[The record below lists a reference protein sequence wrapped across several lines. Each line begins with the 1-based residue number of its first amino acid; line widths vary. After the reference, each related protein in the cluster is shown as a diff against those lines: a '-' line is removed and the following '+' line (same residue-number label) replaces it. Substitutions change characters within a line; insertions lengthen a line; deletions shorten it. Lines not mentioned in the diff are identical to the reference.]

1 MSGSF
6 STGDMVWVADDRD
19 AWIYGTI
26 VRSDKDSV
34 EVKCKDRTNIII
46 KNKDIARNIEVAGS
60 HLMDDVINLVDLD
73 ELSEGAILH
82 HTRKRYYEKKIYTFV
97 GAILVA
103 VNPFENL
110 DIYGPDDISRAT
122 NSKATGL
129 YPHVYVT
136 SSNAYTQL
144 MTNRKNQSILISGES
159 GAGKTENTKK
169 VLKYLATVAPSAK
182 APKVVSEETDESDI
196 EDTFG
201 IEEKIL
207 QSNPLLEAMGN
218 AKTLRNNNSSRFG
231 KWMKVDFDASFRI
244 QGCEIVNYLLEKTRV
259 VNAAMDERN
268 YHIFYQLIK
277 GTEAN
282 MKRRLHLGELED
294 YRYIAHTGCT
304 TIPDIDDSQ
313 GFVDVLQALNVLH
326 FPPASC
332 EHMFKI
338 LAAILNLGNL
348 NYSVVRTQQG
358 DEAAELT
365 KDSLAM
371 ITNVSDLLGVNMV
384 DFDVSLRQKFMRMG
398 KGSVVAVKL
407 TPQQSAD
414 SRDALAKTL
423 YGTMFDW
430 IVVHI
435 NESLKTKNEKYSV
448 GILDIFGF
456 EVFQTNSFEQLCINY
471 ANEKLQYHFNDVIF
485 NQEMDMYKQ
494 ENIPLDAIQFSDNID
509 CVKLIEGKPLG
520 LLMLLDEECSLGNS
534 GTDATYI
541 NKTEKIFGTGRKNE
555 NRFYAKHKTNPVLF
569 SVHHFAGMVDY
580 NITGFVEKNRD
591 TLSVTIKE
599 IMSHST
605 VPLVATLFKDN
616 TGGSS
621 KISLGAQFR
630 NQLISLLHKIEAT
643 EPHFIRCVKPN
654 HVKKPAIIDG
664 QLVIQQLRYAGL
676 FEAIKIRKS
685 GFSYRTTFHVFANLY
700 QQIVDG
706 LTNKRK
712 NGEVDDIEACR
723 IILDYVQKANV
734 IPVGGGYVG
743 KTKVFL
749 KLNQYRTV
757 LERLKSDKITV
768 FVVSVQAHVRGFM
781 CRVRL
786 NREKYEAEKLRAR
799 IAAEK
804 RAEEERIQAKLK
816 EEADR
821 KEAERRAESE
831 RLERIRLQRLAA
843 AIIIQKYLRRYHVR
857 QGAVFIKDILQLRY
871 AIQERDTTLTH
882 AILIKLD
889 GSKSSIV
896 KCDPILRRLFKDE
909 MLEAKAIVAFI
920 EQQNNYIVS
929 IKHAIVVGD
938 FATLTRLVETA
949 DEFELDEH
957 AAVSDARD
965 ELYRSNRKYVVLSA
979 MVNFLNNENN
989 DLHHNIP
996 ELLLEARSLNI
1007 DPEFLNKTQRLY
1019 DQVGPRIKLLKL
1031 LRRAVEHV
1039 DKKSLTSCLAEAE
1052 GIAQSDS
1059 SSFARVEIKAGR
1071 EMLRLLQLDE
1081 LLYPTDPDALKTI
1094 SADYAERAALGL
1106 PIYELGLDKL
1116 DEARLNDQI
1125 IALCDS
1131 IAQATDVETRNKFL
1145 RMLQSSA
1152 ANNHTRYN
1160 IIIRAY
1166 KWSKVL
1172 SVWKN
1177 PSSELSNTHYTDP
1190 FDDNFETKSDSSD
1203 SYRESGMNK
1212 SDFIVDIQE
1221 GSSDTDTISFFG
1233 LQYSHEKPATHIQ
1246 RTILGNRT
1254 KVYSQSSIDDS
1265 RYKVPEHIIKSID
1278 NLRSTFGSLGT
1289 KPRNVS
1295 HSFSSSHQSPET
1307 RQSYLSTSS
1316 PPIGSN
1322 SIGKSTPT
1330 GRSSNGSPNKSSH
1343 TKSSY
1348 TPSPSK
1354 RGTPYS
1360 GSSPG
1365 SPTFKYSPILGI
1377 PREMQ
1382 EKLHESRTKV
1392 IEGKQQVEGNS
1403 RKHFK
1408 PKKANWSP
1416 NGYNNFK

>member
-1 MSGSF
+1 MSSTF
-6 STGDMVWVADDRD
+6 TTGDMVWVADEKD
-19 AWIYGTI
+19 AWIFGT
-26 VRSDKDSV
+26 VMRSDKDSV
-34 EVKCKDRTNIII
+34 EVKCKDRPNIII
-46 KNKDIARNIEVAGS
+46 KSKDIARSLEVAGS
-60 HLMDDVINLVDLD
+60 HLMDDVTNLVELD

-103 VNPFENL
+103 VNPFENI

-144 MTNRKNQSILISGES
+144 MTNKKNQSILISGES

-169 VLKYLATVAPSAK
+169 VLKYLATVAPSVK
-182 APKVVSEETDESDI
+182 ADKVVSDDTEDHDMEE
-196 EDTFG
+196 TFG

-259 VNAAMDERN
+259 VNAAMEERN

-282 MKRRLHLGELED
+282 MKRRLYLGELED

-304 TIPDIDDSQ
+304 TIPDVDDSQ
-313 GFVDVLQALNVLH
+313 GFVEVLQALNVLH

-348 NYSVVRTQQG
+348 NYSAVKTQQG
-358 DEAAELT
+358 DEAELT
-365 KDSLAM
+365 KDSLAI

-430 IVVHI
+430 VIVHI
-435 NESLKTKNEKYSV
+435 NESLKTKNERYSI

-485 NQEMDMYKQ
+485 NQEMEMYKQ
-494 ENIPLDAIQFSDNID
+494 ENIPLDAIQFSDNVD

-541 NKTEKIFGTGRKNE
+541 NKTEKIFGTGRKAE
-555 NRFYAKHKTNPVLF
+555 NKFYSKHKTNPLLF
-569 SVHHFAGMVDY
+569 SVHHFAGTVDY

-599 IMSHST
+599 IMSQSK
-605 VPLVATLFKDN
+605 VPLVATLFKDSD
-616 TGGSS
+616 GGSS
-621 KISLGAQFR
+621 KASLGTQFR

-654 HVKKPAIIDG
+654 HSKKPAIIDG

-700 QQIVDG
+700 QQLVDG

-712 NGEVDDIEACR
+712 SEEVDDVTACHM
-723 IILDYVQKANV
+723 ILDFAQKMNV

-749 KLNQYRTV
+749 KTNQYRTA
-757 LERLKSDKITV
+757 LERLKSDKVTV
-768 FVVSVQAHVRGFM
+768 FVICVQAHVRGFL
-781 CRVRL
+781 CRMRL
-786 NREKYEAEKLRAR
+786 NRVKYEAEKQRVRL
-799 IAAEK
+799 AAEK
-804 RAEEERIQAKLK
+804 KAEEERIQAKLK
-816 EEADR
+816 EEAER
-821 KEAERRAESE
+821 REAERRAEHD
-831 RLERIRLQRLAA
+831 RLERIRFQQLAA
-843 AIIIQKYLRRYHVR
+843 AIMIQKYMRRYHAR
-857 QGAVFIKDILQLRY
+857 LGTVFIKDILQLRG
-871 AIQERDTTLTH
+871 AIQGKDTTLTH

-889 GSKSSIV
+889 GCKSNLV
-896 KCDPILRRLFKDE
+896 RCNPLLRKLFKEE
-909 MLEAKAIVAFI
+909 MIEASAIVAFI

-929 IKHAIVVGD
+929 LKHAIAVGD
-938 FATLTRLVETA
+938 FTSLTRLVETA
-949 DEFELDEH
+949 GEFELDEH
-957 AAVSDARD
+957 VAVSDARD
-965 ELYRSNRKYVVLSA
+965 ELYRMNRKYVVLSA
-979 MVNFLNNENN
+979 MVNFLNNDSE
-989 DLHHNIP
+989 LHQNIP
-996 ELLLEARSLNI
+996 ELLLEAQSLHI
-1007 DPEFLNKTQRLY
+1007 DPDFLSKTQRLY
-1019 DQVGPRIKLLKL
+1019 EQIGPRLQLRKL

-1039 DKKSLTSCLAEAE
+1039 DKKALISALAEAE
-1052 GIAQSDS
+1052 GILQNS
-1059 SSFARVEIKAGR
+1059 SKSFARVEIRAAR
-1071 EMLRLLQLDE
+1071 EMLRLLELDE
-1081 LLYPTDPDALKTI
+1081 LLYPTDQDSLKTI
-1094 SADYAERAALGL
+1094 AADYAERAALGL
-1106 PIYELGLDKL
+1106 PTYELDINRL

-1125 IALCDS
+1125 IATCDS
-1131 IAQATDVETRNKFL
+1131 IALATDAETRNRCL
-1145 RMLQSSA
+1145 RILQSYA

-1172 SVWKN
+1172 SVWKS
-1177 PSSELSNTHYTDP
+1177 PTKSELGSHL
-1190 FDDNFETKSDSSD
+1190 ESIESKSESSD
-1203 SYRESGMNK
+1203 SYQDR
-1212 SDFIVDIQE
+1212 SDFFVDVHDD
-1221 GSSDTDTISFFG
+1221 SSVKNEISFFG
-1233 LQYSHEKPATHIQ
+1233 LEYSFAKPATHIQ
-1246 RTILGNRT
+1246 RTVLSNDIR
-1254 KVYSQSSIDDS
+1254 VYSQGAPSETQ
-1265 RYKVPEHIIKSID
+1265 YEVPDHINRAID
-1278 NLRSTFGSLGT
+1278 NLRGTFGPLGT
-1289 KPRNVS
+1289 KTRTAT
-1295 HSFSSSHQSPET
+1295 HSFSSQQSPET
-1307 RQSYLSTSS
+1307 RYSYASTASS
-1316 PPIGSN
+1316 PNKSA
-1322 SIGKSTPT
+1322 SISKSTPT
-1330 GRSSNGSPNKSSH
+1330 GRSSTGSPNKSP
-1343 TKSSY
+1343 Y

-1354 RGTPYS
+1354 RGSPYS
-1360 GSSPG
+1360 SSSPG
-1365 SPTFKYSPILGI
+1365 SPAFKYSPMLGI
-1377 PREMQ
+1377 PKELQ
-1382 EKLHESRTKV
+1382 EKLHESRTNVKESKQKV
-1392 IEGKQQVEGNS
+1392 DENS
-1403 RKHFK
+1403 KKHFK
-1408 PKKANWSP
+1408 PKKASWSP
-1416 NGYNNFK
+1416 NGYNNK